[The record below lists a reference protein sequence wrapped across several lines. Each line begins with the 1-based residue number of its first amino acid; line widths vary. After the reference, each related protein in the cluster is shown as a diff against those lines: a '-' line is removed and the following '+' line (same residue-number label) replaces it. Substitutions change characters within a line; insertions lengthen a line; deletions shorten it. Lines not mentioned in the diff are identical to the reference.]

1 MKLLKPNSKDGFTL
15 VEIMIVV
22 AIIGLLAVIAI
33 PNFFKNREVAQ
44 KNTCISNLRVL
55 DTAKQLWGMETGKG
69 NDDEPEES
77 DLVGFGLYI
86 KRMPICPAQGEYTFE
101 VIADPPT
108 CDFNGGTVHLF
119 NPGN

>member
-1 MKLLKPNSKDGFTL
+1 MKLAKLKAKDGFTL

-33 PNFFKNREVAQ
+33 PSFFKNREVAQ

-69 NDDEPEES
+69 DDDEPDES
-77 DLVGFGLYI
+77 DLVGFGLYL
-86 KRMPICPAQGEYTFE
+86 KKMPVCPASGQYLFE
-101 VIADPPT
+101 TIADAPT
-108 CDFNGGTVHLF
+108 CDFNGGAAHVF
-119 NPGN
+119 EPKN